1 MSEQLLQI
9 IIWRYLMITN
19 LKQKK
24 HIRWGIIAII
34 ALFCIVFLI
43 ILKNSPNNENILAES
58 KYPSESGEEIQLN
71 RLYSIPDEFCYE
83 SYKNTKVYVEKEE
96 VTNPKKLINF
106 KAKHPFL
113 VRINR
118 AENFAVIYGIDK
130 KGRYSVPYKAFW
142 CSTGRDPEDT
152 PLGVFKM
159 SERYRWRLMVDGS
172 YAQYA
177 IRINGE
183 IMLHSIPYLDASSD
197 TLETWEYNKLGKPAS
212 LGCIRFKAGVI
223 KWIYDHCEEGT
234 TVVVY
239 NAPGEESPIELKKL
253 EKIKK
258 SSDKAGWDPT
268 DPDEENPWKKEGKK

>member
-1 MSEQLLQI
+1 
-9 IIWRYLMITN
+9 MITN
-19 LKQKK
+19 LRQNK
-24 HIRWGIIAII
+24 HIRWGIIAVI

-43 ILKNSPNNENILAES
+43 ILKSSANNDNILAES
-58 KYPSESGEEIQLN
+58 KYLNESSGNIKTN
-71 RLYSIPDEFCYE
+71 CLYSIPDEFRYE
-83 SYKNTKVYVEKEE
+83 SYKNSEVYDKKEK
-96 VTNPKKLINF
+96 TQNFKKLINF

-118 AENFAVIYGIDK
+118 AENFTVIYGLDK
-130 KGRYSVPYKAFW
+130 NGHYSVPYKAFW
-142 CSTGRDPEDT
+142 CSTGRNPEDT

-183 IMLHSIPYLDASSD
+183 IMLHSIPYLNASSD
-197 TLETWEYNKLGKPAS
+197 SLETWEYNKLGKPAS

-239 NAPGEESPIELKKL
+239 DEPGETSPIELKKL
-253 EKIKK
+253 EKIKQSNK
-258 SSDKAGWDPT
+258 NAGWDPT
-268 DPDEENPWKKEGKK
+268 DPDENNPWKGEE

>member
-1 MSEQLLQI
+1 
-9 IIWRYLMITN
+9 
-19 LKQKK
+19 
-24 HIRWGIIAII
+24 
-34 ALFCIVFLI
+34 
-43 ILKNSPNNENILAES
+43 
-58 KYPSESGEEIQLN
+58 
-71 RLYSIPDEFCYE
+71 
-83 SYKNTKVYVEKEE
+83 
-96 VTNPKKLINF
+96 
-106 KAKHPFL
+106 
-113 VRINR
+113 
-118 AENFAVIYGIDK
+118 
-130 KGRYSVPYKAFW
+130 
-142 CSTGRDPEDT
+142 
-152 PLGVFKM
+152 
-159 SERYRWRLMVDGS
+159 MVDGS

-239 NAPGEESPIELKKL
+239 DEPGEESPIELKKL

-268 DPDEENPWKKEGKK
+268 DPDEKNPWKKEGKK